1 MPGLYADK
9 QAAAPVRPEVLEAM
23 LPFFDQDFGN
33 PQSLHSAGQR
43 AARAVLKAREQ
54 LARLINCQ
62 PEEIIF
68 VSSGSEA
75 NNLALKGLALANQ
88 AQGQQVIISAIEHIS
103 VLRATRFLEKLGFK
117 IIQVPVDGRGVVSPE
132 KVAEVLR
139 PDTVLVSVMMA
150 NNEVGTIEP
159 VAEIARLCQFRGIIF
174 HTDAVAAVGNIP
186 VDISA
191 LGVDALSL
199 AADQFGG
206 PKGAAALFLKKGTR
220 ITPLIDGGV
229 QEFTRRAGTENVP
242 VIVGLGQAAE
252 MAARGM
258 AEKMARLSRFRDR
271 LLTGVLGS
279 LDEIV
284 LTGHPVN
291 RLPHHASF
299 CVKYVEGEAM
309 LLRLDL
315 KGIQVASGSACTSR
329 SLRTSHVLTAMGL
342 DPALAQGS
350 LVLTLLD
357 ETSEEQIDYFLENF
371 PPVVER
377 LREMSPLYKK
387 YIQEKR
393 DVHR

>member
-1 MPGLYADK
+1 MPGFYADK
-9 QAAAPVRPEVLEAM
+9 QAAAPVRPEVLEVM
-23 LPFFDQDFGN
+23 LPFFSQDFGN
-33 PQSLHSAGQR
+33 PQSLHSAGQK
-43 AARAVLKAREQ
+43 ASKALLKAREQ
-54 LARLINCQ
+54 LARLINCL

-88 AQGQQVIISAIEHIS
+88 ARGQRVIVSAIEHIS

-117 IIQVPVDGRGVVSPE
+117 ITQVPVDGLGLVSPE
-132 KVAEVLR
+132 KVAEALTS
-139 PDTVLVSVMMA
+139 DTVLVSVMMA

-159 VAEIARLCQFRGIIF
+159 VAEIARLCQSRGVIF

-186 VDISA
+186 VDVHA

-206 PKGAAALFLKKGTR
+206 PKGAGALFLKKGTK

-229 QEFTRRAGTENVP
+229 QESNRRAGTENVP
-242 VIVGLGQAAE
+242 AIVGLGQAAE
-252 MAARGM
+252 LAAREM
-258 AEKMARLSRFRDR
+258 AEKSARLSRLRDR
-271 LLTGVLGS
+271 LITGVLGG
-279 LDEIV
+279 LDEVI

-299 CVKYVEGEAM
+299 CIKFVEGEAM
-309 LLRLDL
+309 LLGLDL
-315 KGIQVASGSACTSR
+315 MGIQVASGSACTSR

-342 DPALAQGS
+342 DPAVAQGS

-357 ETSEEQIDYFLENF
+357 ETGEEQIDYFLENF
-371 PPVVER
+371 PPVVRR
-377 LREMSPLYKK
+377 LREMSPLYTK
-387 YIQEKR
+387 YLQEKK
-393 DVHR
+393 DVHG

>member
-23 LPFFDQDFGN
+23 LPFFGQDFGN

-43 AARAVLKAREQ
+43 AAQAVLKAREQ

-88 AQGQQVIISAIEHIS
+88 ARGQRVIISAIEHIS

-117 IIQVPVDGRGVVSPE
+117 IIQVPVDGLGLVSPD
-132 KVAEVLR
+132 KVAEVLT

-159 VAEIARLCQFRGIIF
+159 VAEIARLCRSRGIIF

-186 VDISA
+186 VDISS

-229 QEFTRRAGTENVP
+229 QESNRRAGTENVP
-242 VIVGLGQAAE
+242 AIVGLGRAAE
-252 MAARGM
+252 LAAWEM
-258 AEKMARLSRFRDR
+258 TEKMARLSRLRDR
-271 LLTGVLGS
+271 LITGVLGS
-279 LDEIV
+279 LDEII

-309 LLRLDL
+309 LLGLDL

-329 SLRTSHVLTAMGL
+329 SLRTSHVLTAMGI
-342 DPALAQGS
+342 DPAVAQGS

-357 ETSEEQIDYFLENF
+357 ETSEEQVDYFLENF

-377 LREMSPLYKK
+377 LREMSPLYTK
-387 YIQEKR
+387 YLQERR

>member
-23 LPFFDQDFGN
+23 LPFFSQDYGN

-43 AARAVLKAREQ
+43 AAQAVLRAREQ

-88 AQGQQVIISAIEHIS
+88 TRGRQIIVSAIEHIS
-103 VLRATRFLEKLGFK
+103 VLRAARFLEKLGFR
-117 IIQVPVDGRGVVSPE
+117 IIQVPVDGSGLVSPD
-132 KVAEVLR
+132 KVAEILT

-159 VAEIARLCQFRGIIF
+159 VAEIARLCRSRGIIF

-229 QEFTRRAGTENVP
+229 QESNRRAGTENVP
-242 VIVGLGQAAE
+242 AIVGLGQAAE
-252 MAARGM
+252 LAAREM
-258 AEKMARLSRFRDR
+258 AEKMARLSRLRDR
-271 LLTGVLGS
+271 LITGVLGS
-279 LDEIV
+279 LDEII

-309 LLRLDL
+309 LLGLDL

-342 DPALAQGS
+342 DPAVAQGS

-357 ETSEEQIDYFLENF
+357 ETGEEQIDYFLENF
-371 PPVVER
+371 PSVVER
-377 LREMSPLYKK
+377 LREMSPLYTK
-387 YIQEKR
+387 YLQEKR

>member
-23 LPFFDQDFGN
+23 LPFFGQDFGN

-43 AARAVLKAREQ
+43 AAQAVLKAREQ

-88 AQGQQVIISAIEHIS
+88 ARGQRVIISAIEHIS

-117 IIQVPVDGRGVVSPE
+117 IIQVPVDGLGLVSPD
-132 KVAEVLR
+132 KVAEVLT

-159 VAEIARLCQFRGIIF
+159 VAEIARLCRSRGIIF

-186 VDISA
+186 VDISS

-229 QEFTRRAGTENVP
+229 QESNRRAGTENVP
-242 VIVGLGQAAE
+242 AIVGLGRAAE
-252 MAARGM
+252 LAAWEM
-258 AEKMARLSRFRDR
+258 TEKMARLSRLRDR
-271 LLTGVLGS
+271 FITGVLGS
-279 LDEIV
+279 LDEII

-309 LLRLDL
+309 LLGLDL

-329 SLRTSHVLTAMGL
+329 SLRTSHVLTAMGI
-342 DPALAQGS
+342 DPAVAQGS

-357 ETSEEQIDYFLENF
+357 ETSEEQVDYFLENF

-377 LREMSPLYKK
+377 LREMSPLYTK
-387 YIQEKR
+387 YLQERR

>member
-1 MPGLYADK
+1 MPGFYADK

-23 LPFFDQDFGN
+23 LPFFSQDFGN
-33 PQSLHSAGQR
+33 PQSLHSVGQR
-43 AARAVLKAREQ
+43 ASQALLKAREQ
-54 LARLINCQ
+54 LARLINCR

-88 AQGQQVIISAIEHIS
+88 ARGQRVVVSAIEHIS

-117 IIQVPVDGRGVVSPE
+117 ITQVPVDGLGVVSPE
-132 KVAEVLR
+132 KIAEALT

-159 VAEIARLCQFRGIIF
+159 VAEIARLCQSRGIIF
-174 HTDAVAAVGNIP
+174 HSDAVAAVGNIP
-186 VDISA
+186 VDVSA

-206 PKGAAALFLKKGTR
+206 PKGAGALFLKKGIK

-229 QEFTRRAGTENVP
+229 QESNRRAGTENVP
-242 VIVGLGQAAE
+242 AIVGLGQAAE
-252 MAARGM
+252 LAAREM
-258 AEKMARLSRFRDR
+258 SEKSARLSRLRDR
-271 LLTGVLGS
+271 LIAGVLGR
-279 LDEIV
+279 LDEVI

-309 LLRLDL
+309 LLGLDL

-342 DPALAQGS
+342 DPAVAQGS

-357 ETSEEQIDYFLENF
+357 ETSDEQVDYFLENF
-371 PPVVER
+371 PPVVKR
-377 LREMSPLYKK
+377 LREMSPLYTK
-387 YIQEKR
+387 YLQEKK
-393 DVHR
+393 DVHG